1 MRLPG
6 GYLARIPAMEQY
18 RDNDHRE
25 VTLHFTCIPCT
36 FLFLS
41 NIERLEDLAEIL
53 ADDEIDEEMQKG
65 MRDEFDEMK
74 TAFPDIFPNNPPPR
88 KNNFLL

>member
-1 MRLPG
+1 MDL
-6 GYLARIPAMEQY
+6 
-18 RDNDHRE
+18 
-25 VTLHFTCIPCT
+25 F
-36 FLFLS
+36 FLS